1 MNIILFFTY
10 DISLK
15 DWETS
20 GLLDRELKFYETLH
34 KKYSTKFKF
43 ITYGDYEDT
52 KLVNLPFIEIIPV
65 YERIK
70 YSQNKYI
77 RFSSSDKKINIKL
90 FL

>member
-34 KKYSTKFKF
+34 KKYSTKLELEHPIKNIPLFHPIF
-43 ITYGDYEDT
+43 YVHRNQILYE
-52 KLVNLPFIEIIPV
+52 EAV
-65 YERIK
+65 YHFMNVIFL
-70 YSQNKYI
+70 I
-77 RFSSSDKKINIKL
+77 R
-90 FL
+90 